1 MQESFGMLSMTD
13 KELKDLTTEYDYT
26 LGYIKLLKLN
36 VKTQESK
43 AMKLHYEID
52 GELLNRYNTKARED
66 RYHSILLNLCHT
78 GR

>member
-1 MQESFGMLSMTD
+1 MTD
-13 KELKDLTTEYDYT
+13 KEFKAVNLEYNYT

-52 GELLNRYNTKARED
+52 GELLNRYNTKAKED
-66 RYHSILLNLCHT
+66 RYYSRLLNLCHT

>member
-1 MQESFGMLSMTD
+1 MLNMTD
-13 KELKDLTTEYDYT
+13 REFKAITTDYEYT

-36 VKTQESK
+36 VKTQEVK

-66 RYHSILLNLCHT
+66 RYCSRLLNLCHT

>member
-1 MQESFGMLSMTD
+1 MQESFGLLNMTD
-13 KELKDLTTEYDYT
+13 KEFKAVNLEYNYT
-26 LGYIKLLKLN
+26 LGYIQLLKLN

-52 GELLNRYNTKARED
+52 GELLNRYNTKAKED
-66 RYHSILLNLCHT
+66 RYCSRLINLCHT